1 MVVQA
6 LRIDKEYFGDIT
18 LLGSRESNAPKV
30 INGVSGRYV
39 QLQAECS
46 REDQPAFYVYLTA
59 EDDKKLRLPELE
71 VRISYDTGYFV
82 SVKERINN
90 RETND
95 DGREQLR
102 RSGYQEVGLFLTGVK
117 IEEVL

>member
-1 MVVQA
+1 MVVQL
-6 LRIDKEYFGDIT
+6 LRINKEYFGDIT
-18 LLGSRESNAPKV
+18 LLGTREPDAPKV

-46 REDQPAFYVYLTA
+46 REEQPAFYVYLTA
-59 EDDKKLRLPELE
+59 EEEKKLRLPELE

-82 SVKERINN
+82 SLKERVNS
-90 RETND
+90 REITG
-95 DGREQLR
+95 DGQEQIR
-102 RSGYQEVGLFLTGVK
+102 RGGYQNIGLFLTGVK